1 MQQEPKCKDCISRIE
16 FIDGK
21 AFIRVQREECKMCLL
36 VSAAYDQID
45 YTPGKKTHKEM
56 EIINAQKE
64 IKKIACEY
72 LGIPYTED

>member
-45 YTPGKKTHKEM
+45 YTPGKKR
-56 EIINAQKE
+56 
-64 IKKIACEY
+64 IKKWK
-72 LGIPYTED
+72 